1 MKEILL
7 DIVSEIRE
15 YINEPFI
22 NNRLRLLEHE
32 NWLRATAALDTIE
45 DSSNAISYYINS
57 NLPVELGGLYLH
69 IYGLLQA
76 LYVSQDCIVSLRKSL
91 LNREINFSEESPDI
105 CYVRNVRDDI
115 LHATDRGKANKS
127 YIYLTQWS
135 LSKPYFEYYKQ
146 SLEDSAFKSAHINVA
161 DLIEKNNMEVN
172 RYLEEIK
179 SELEREIEMRKEE
192 YAQKKL
198 GDIFNGL
205 NYTAEKLL
213 ENSHMSQWGY
223 ESTKNMLHK
232 YKEALNERYVSWGE
246 CISDSYEIHFI
257 DDIYDILDSEILNS
271 SHMPGD
277 KIDKIKK
284 LLLDSLV
291 HHFRNLEELAK
302 EHDSYC
308 TDRED
313 NSQDDK
319 ELTINIVYPEQ
330 TEMAES

>member
-7 DIVSEIRE
+7 DVVSEIRE
-15 YINEPFI
+15 YINEPFV
-22 NNRLRLLEHE
+22 NNRLRLLEPE
-32 NWLRATAALDTIE
+32 NWLRTTAALDTIE

-57 NLPVELGGLYLH
+57 SAPVELGGLYLH

-172 RYLEEIK
+172 RYLVEIK

-198 GDIFNGL
+198 ADIFNGL

-213 ENSHMSQWGY
+213 ENSYMSQWGY
-223 ESTKNMLHK
+223 ESTKKMLHK
-232 YKEALNERYVSWGE
+232 YKESLNERYVSWSE
-246 CISDSYEIHFI
+246 CISDSYEIQFI
-257 DDIYDILDSEILNS
+257 DDIYDILDSETLNL

-291 HHFRNLEELAK
+291 RHFRDLEELAE

-308 TDRED
+308 VDREE

-319 ELTINIVYPEQ
+319 ELTINIVCPEQ
-330 TEMAES
+330 TEMTES